1 LSPASLFQRNGG
13 IRKRDPLVV
22 LQADLAS
29 RRAAGDSSIEDF
41 HRDKPGEKCCNAG
54 MKLDN
59 PTSRDIAEIAG
70 VSQATVSRALR
81 NSPLV
86 REETRERIQKI
97 ARELNYFVNRN
108 AAGLRTQQSNTIA
121 VLVFDETE
129 GRDAQINPF
138 FLSMFGYITGSAA
151 ALGYDVLVS
160 LQQLS
165 DDWHIEYQASR
176 RADGLILLGYG
187 DYMKYRE
194 KLDALAAAS
203 TRFIIYGV
211 VVDGQPGYS
220 LGCDNVAGG
229 LQATRHLLGLGRKR
243 IVILGDTSE
252 RHPEFQSRREGYG
265 KALQEAGLDEAPE
278 LVVHAENTEEDGQ
291 RAIGDLLARGVAFD
305 AVFAVTD
312 MMAIGAIQALTDAGR
327 SVPGDVGVVGFDD
340 LPRAPYV
347 SPPLTTVRQNIR
359 ESSEG
364 LVNGIVD
371 LIKGREI
378 ESRQTAPELIVR
390 ESCGA

>member
-1 LSPASLFQRNGG
+1 
-13 IRKRDPLVV
+13 
-22 LQADLAS
+22 
-29 RRAAGDSSIEDF
+29 
-41 HRDKPGEKCCNAG
+41 
-54 MKLDN
+54 MKLEN

-121 VLVFDETE
+121 LLLFDETE
-129 GRDAQINPF
+129 GKDAQINPF
-138 FLSMFGYITGSAA
+138 FLSMLGYITRSAA
-151 ALGYDVLVS
+151 TLGYDVLIS
-160 LQQLS
+160 IQQLT

-187 DYMKYRE
+187 DYVKYRE
-194 KLDALAAAS
+194 KLDALAEAH

-211 VVDGQPGYS
+211 LVDGQPGYS
-220 LGCDNVAGG
+220 LGCDNEAGG
-229 LQATRHLLGLGRKR
+229 IQATRHLLKLGRRR
-243 IVILGDTSE
+243 IVILGDTSQ
-252 RHPEFQSRREGYG
+252 RHPEFESRRDGYRN
-265 KALQEAGLDEAPE
+265 ALQKEGLEELPE

-291 RAIGDLLARGVAFD
+291 RAIADLLNRGVAFD

-312 MMAIGAIQALTDAGR
+312 MMAIGAIQALNEAGLD
-327 SVPGDVGVVGFDD
+327 VPGDVSVVGFDD
-340 LPRAPYV
+340 LPRAAFVTPT
-347 SPPLTTVRQNIR
+347 LTTVRQNIR
-359 ESSEG
+359 QAGEG
-364 LVNGIVD
+364 LVNAIVT
-371 LIKGREI
+371 LIEGREI
-378 ESRQTAPELIVR
+378 ESLQTEPELIVR